1 MSVEGCRT
9 RAAFRMR
16 PGLRKIDQ
24 NPHSGRSLDRQVRC
38 ALASPAQDD
47 QLLLEQEILRHH
59 RAYTT
64 GATDLRGHDGD
75 VKQGEQEVPHLRVT
89 VGQTWGAAQR
99 CRILDSAREFSI
111 RDAQTLFPRS
121 TLRFNRSA
129 SDSGE
134 AHVGRVHLPGLPP
147 VRAHCTRATI
157 GLALRPLL
165 ESDLTRHAA
174 FSLRCSLRYS
184 PKPSPR

>member
-1 MSVEGCRT
+1 
-9 RAAFRMR
+9 MR

-59 RAYTT
+59 RSSTT
-64 GATDLRGHDGD
+64 GATELRGHDGE

-111 RDAQTLFPRS
+111 RDAQPRIG
-121 TLRFNRSA
+121 REPVWRSISHGRLLALVAAPSAGRGDSVAA
-129 SDSGE
+129 SPVSISGE
-134 AHVGRVHLPGLPP
+134 AMATNTRPRTTLSPGM
-147 VRAHCTRATI
+147 AHFSACRI
-157 GLALRPLL
+157 KFQPSCPLEL
-165 ESDLTRHAA
+165 SEL
-174 FSLRCSLRYS
+174 YS
-184 PKPSPR
+184 VQK